1 MAIPTRRNGH
11 VDDEGNSCQ
20 KRSNGHTDQREKW
33 LYRRRKKQTSK
44 KKRNGP
50 VDEEIIFKKRRNG
63 HIDGGKR
70 EIDISRGGGAWPW
83 KRSKKQLSGK
93 GKMAIQTEEE
103 KATQKQEMAIEK
115 EKMPTQRR
123 ERGHTKKAEMAISR
137 GRKGHTGIRRAK
149 NAPRRM
155 WCPQML
161 LAIQSTQT
169 HEYMRGVM
177 SLL

>member
-1 MAIPTRRNGH
+1 MQTMKEIVVKKGVMAIPTRGRNGYI
-11 VDDEGNSCQ
+11 DEERN
-20 KRSNGHTDQREKW
+20 
-33 LYRRRKKQTSK
+33 RRQ
-44 KKRNGP
+44 KKR
-50 VDEEIIFKKRRNG
+50 EMALQTKKEIIFKKRRNG